1 MKQKIISQHFARLTA
16 LEQFLR
22 TSDQTYIEDIVGFCQ
37 LQGKAI
43 KVRSVREDLKL
54 LREGALNGVPL
65 NIVVENK
72 QYRIKAAGDKWSY
85 ESMASTERD
94 TVPLVLSILEPYKD
108 LPAVKTVLEDLK
120 STHRL
125 ANKDV
130 KVQSGMVSVKTVPEN
145 PAFVQLISR
154 LMGCISRQVACE
166 FNYFKVNEESSADLV
181 PKFVE
186 VYPVQI
192 RIYENRYYLVG
203 VKTTAEWVPQSLQI
217 FTLDKIHRYKVDESV
232 DQDSFQ
238 TKTFD
243 WERLSRAIDL
253 EHYFEY
259 CVGIYRNYLV
269 DKTPAIIYRWFTG
282 WAASSVEAVPLH
294 KSQKV
299 VQRDGVNIRIR
310 LEVYDT
316 PELKGVFD
324 RFGDYCWE

>member
-1 MKQKIISQHFARLTA
+1 MIKQNRLARLVA

-22 TSDQTYIEDIVGFCQ
+22 TTDQTYIEDIVAFCQ

-85 ESMASTERD
+85 ESMAATERD

-130 KVQSGMVSVKTVPEN
+130 KLQSAMVSVKTMPEN
-145 PAFVQLISR
+145 PAFVQLISK
-154 LMGCISRQVACE
+154 LMGYISRQVACE
-166 FNYFKVNEESSADLV
+166 FNYFRVTEESSADLV
-181 PKFVE
+181 PTFVE

-217 FTLDKIHRYKVDESV
+217 FTLDKIYRYKVDKSV

-238 TKTFD
+238 TKSFD
-243 WERLSRAIDL
+243 WEALSRAIGLD
-253 EHYFEY
+253 HYFEH
-259 CVGIYRNYLV
+259 CVGIYRNYLF
-269 DKTPAIIYRWFTG
+269 DKTPSVIYRWFKG

-316 PELKGVFD
+316 PELKGVFA
-324 RFGDYCWE
+324 RFGEYCWEK

>member
-1 MKQKIISQHFARLTA
+1 MLKLNKNRLARLSA
-16 LEQFLR
+16 LEQFLK
-22 TSDQTYIEDIVGFCQ
+22 TAEQTYIDDVIAFCQ
-37 LQGKAI
+37 LHGKDI
-43 KVRSVREDLKL
+43 KERMVREDLKL

-72 QYRIKAAGDKWSY
+72 QYRIKASGDKWAY
-85 ESMASTERD
+85 ESMAASERD
-94 TVPLVLSILEPYKD
+94 TVPLVLSILEPYKE
-108 LPAVKTVLEDLK
+108 LPAVKKVLENLK
-120 STHRL
+120 TTHRL
-125 ANKDV
+125 GNKDV
-130 KVQSGMVSVKTVPEN
+130 KLQSAMVSVKSVPEN
-145 PAFVQLISR
+145 PAFVQLISK

-166 FNYFKVNEESSADLV
+166 FNYFRVNEQSNDEMV

-192 RIYENRYYLVG
+192 RIYDNRYYLVG
-203 VKTTAEWVPQSLQI
+203 VKTTAEWNPQSLQI
-217 FTLDKIHRYKVDESV
+217 FTLDKIYRYKVDESV

-243 WERLSRAIDL
+243 WETLSRAIDL
-253 EHYFEY
+253 DHYFDD

-269 DKTPAIIYRWFTG
+269 DKSPSIIYRWFKG
-282 WAASSVEAVPLH
+282 WAASRVEAVPLH

-324 RFGDYCWE
+324 RFGEYCRE

>member
-1 MKQKIISQHFARLTA
+1 MLKLNKNRLARLAA

-22 TSDQTYIEDIVGFCQ
+22 KAEQTYIDDVIAFCQ
-37 LQGKAI
+37 LHGKDI
-43 KVRSVREDLKL
+43 KERMVREDLKL

-72 QYRIKAAGDKWSY
+72 QYRIKAAGVKWSY
-85 ESMASTERD
+85 ESMAATERD
-94 TVPLVLSILEPYKD
+94 TVPLVLSILDPYKD
-108 LPAVKTVLEDLK
+108 LPSVKTVLEDLK

-130 KVQSGMVSVKTVPEN
+130 KLQSAMVSVKTVPEN
-145 PAFVQLISR
+145 PAFVQLISK

-166 FNYFKVNEESSADLV
+166 FNYFKVDEESNADIV
-181 PKFVE
+181 PKLVE

-192 RIYENRYYLVG
+192 RINENRYYLVG

-269 DKTPAIIYRWFTG
+269 DKTPAIIYRWFKG

>member
-1 MKQKIISQHFARLTA
+1 MLKLNKNRLARLAA

-22 TSDQTYIEDIVGFCQ
+22 KAEQTYIDDVIAFCQ
-37 LQGKAI
+37 LHGKDI
-43 KVRSVREDLKL
+43 KERMVREDLKL
-54 LREGALNGVPL
+54 LREGALNGMPL

-85 ESMASTERD
+85 ESMAATERD

-108 LPAVKTVLEDLK
+108 LPSVKTVLEDLK

-130 KVQSGMVSVKTVPEN
+130 KLQSAMVSVKTVPEN
-145 PAFVQLISR
+145 PAFVQLISK

-166 FNYFKVNEESSADLV
+166 FNYFRVNEESSADLV

-217 FTLDKIHRYKVDESV
+217 FTLDKIYRYKVDESV

-243 WERLSRAIDL
+243 WETLSRAIDL
-253 EHYFEY
+253 EHYFEH

-269 DKTPAIIYRWFTG
+269 DKNPSVIYRWFKG

-324 RFGDYCWE
+324 RFGEYCWE

>member
-1 MKQKIISQHFARLTA
+1 MLKLNKNRLARLAA

-22 TSDQTYIEDIVGFCQ
+22 KAEQTYIDDVIAFCQ
-37 LQGKAI
+37 LHGKDI
-43 KVRSVREDLKL
+43 KERMVREDLKL
-54 LREGALNGVPL
+54 LREGALNGMPL

-85 ESMASTERD
+85 ESMAATERD
-94 TVPLVLSILEPYKD
+94 TVPLVLSILEPYKE
-108 LPAVKTVLEDLK
+108 LPSVKTVLEDLK

-130 KVQSGMVSVKTVPEN
+130 KLQSAMVSVKTVPEN
-145 PAFVQLISR
+145 PAFVQLISK

-166 FNYFKVNEESSADLV
+166 FNYFRVNEESSADLV

-217 FTLDKIHRYKVDESV
+217 FTLDKIYRYKVDESV

-243 WERLSRAIDL
+243 WETLSRAIDL
-253 EHYFEY
+253 EHYFEH

-269 DKTPAIIYRWFTG
+269 DKNPSVIYRWFKG

-324 RFGDYCWE
+324 RFGEYCWE

>member
-1 MKQKIISQHFARLTA
+1 MLKLNKNRLARLAA

-22 TSDQTYIEDIVGFCQ
+22 KAEQTYIDDVIAFCQ
-37 LQGKAI
+37 LHGKDI
-43 KVRSVREDLKL
+43 KERMVREDLKL

-85 ESMASTERD
+85 ESMAATERD
-94 TVPLVLSILEPYKD
+94 TVPLVLSILEPYKE
-108 LPAVKTVLEDLK
+108 LPSVKTVLEDLK

-130 KVQSGMVSVKTVPEN
+130 KLQSAMVSVKTVPEN
-145 PAFVQLISR
+145 PAFVHLISK
-154 LMGCISRQVACE
+154 LMGYISRQVACE
-166 FNYFKVNEESSADLV
+166 FNYFRVNEESSADLV
-181 PKFVE
+181 PNFVE

-217 FTLDKIHRYKVDESV
+217 FTLDKIYRYKVDESV

-243 WERLSRAIDL
+243 WETLSRAIDL
-253 EHYFEY
+253 EHYFEH

-269 DKTPAIIYRWFTG
+269 DKNPSVIYRWFKG

-324 RFGDYCWE
+324 RFGEYCWE